1 MSVRLRAAPRDP
13 VVSAPAPPPLARVD
27 DGLRRGRGATA
38 NPAGRFETTFREA
51 FDDGWGFPEGAAF
64 ETQVTEERVRSLI
77 ARNASPDI
85 AFDRSIN
92 PYRGC
97 EHGCVYCF
105 ARPTHG
111 FRGLSSGLD
120 FETKLFAKVNAAEV
134 LERELAARGY
144 APAPVALG
152 AATDPYQPVERRF
165 RITRAVLEVLRDADH
180 PVGIVTKSALV
191 ARDLDVL
198 APMSDRGLAKVA
210 VSITTLDP
218 RLARRLEPR
227 APTPARRL
235 EAIRTLAEAGI
246 PVSVL
251 VAPVIPG
258 LTDHETEDI
267 LRAAR
272 AAGAREAGYVLLRLP
287 HELGDL
293 FRDWLDEHEPDEA
306 ARVMALV
313 RETRGGRDYD
323 PRFGR
328 RMEGVGPYAW
338 MIGRRFETASRR
350 LGMNE
355 RRLDLRTDLF
365 RPPGRRRA
373 PEQLSLF

>member
-1 MSVRLRAAPRDP
+1 
-13 VVSAPAPPPLARVD
+13 
-27 DGLRRGRGATA
+27 
-38 NPAGRFETTFREA
+38 
-51 FDDGWGFPEGAAF
+51 
-64 ETQVTEERVRSLI
+64 VRSCST
-77 ARNASPDI
+77 RNDSPDL

-165 RITRAVLEVLRDADH
+165 RITRAVLEVLRDANH

-198 APMSDRGLAKVA
+198 APMADRRLAKVA

-227 APTPARRL
+227 APTPAR
-235 EAIRTLAEAGI
+235 
-246 PVSVL
+246 
-251 VAPVIPG
+251 APGGDP
-258 LTDHETEDI
+258 
-267 LRAAR
+267 RA
-272 AAGAREAGYVLLRLP
+272 
-287 HELGDL
+287 
-293 FRDWLDEHEPDEA
+293 
-306 ARVMALV
+306 
-313 RETRGGRDYD
+313 RGGRH
-323 PRFGR
+323 PG
-328 RMEGVGPYAW
+328 
-338 MIGRRFETASRR
+338 
-350 LGMNE
+350 E
-355 RRLDLRTDLF
+355 RA
-365 RPPGRRRA
+365 RRA
-373 PEQLSLF
+373 P